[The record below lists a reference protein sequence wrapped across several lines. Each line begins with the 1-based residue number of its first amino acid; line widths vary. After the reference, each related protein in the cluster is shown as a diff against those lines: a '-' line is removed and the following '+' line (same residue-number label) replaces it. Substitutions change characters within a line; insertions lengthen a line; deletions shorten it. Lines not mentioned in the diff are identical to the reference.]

1 MEWEYKQ
8 LRVEYAGCQKS
19 LRLCRKKLQ
28 TERNNF
34 RKLILAVSDRLEQSS
49 IAVRQVRSACGV
61 DRLEQSSIAVRQVRS
76 VCKR

>member
-34 RKLILAVSDRLEQSS
+34 RKLILAVSERLEQSS
-49 IAVRQVRSACGV
+49 LAARQVGTMIVNHTAWLL
-61 DRLEQSSIAVRQVRS
+61 DRWAP
-76 VCKR
+76 

>member
-1 MEWEYKQ
+1 MECENKQ

-34 RKLILAVSDRLEQSS
+34 RKLILAISERLEQSS
-49 IAVRQVRSACGV
+49 LAARQVGTMIANNTGWSRAAWLP
-61 DRLEQSSIAVRQVRS
+61 DRWAL
-76 VCKR
+76 

>member
-19 LRLCRKKLQ
+19 LRICRKKLAA
-28 TERNNF
+28 ERNNF

-49 IAVRQVRSACGV
+49 LAVKQVRCLRKFKKVFYSTPS
-61 DRLEQSSIAVRQVRS
+61 LNLF
-76 VCKR
+76 

>member
-8 LRVEYAGCQKS
+8 LRAEYAGCQKS
-19 LRLCRKKLQ
+19 LRLCRKKLE

-49 IAVRQVRSACGV
+49 LAAKQVGFLGSTNTLEQTSLAVRWRCFQV
-61 DRLEQSSIAVRQVRS
+61 D
-76 VCKR
+76 

>member
-8 LRVEYAGCQKS
+8 LRVDYADCQKS

-49 IAVRQVRSACGV
+49 LAARQVSPLVVQTGWSRAV
-61 DRLEQSSIAVRQVRS
+61 LLPDRWVL
-76 VCKR
+76 

>member
-1 MEWEYKQ
+1 MECENKQ

-34 RKLILAVSDRLEQSS
+34 RKLILAVSERLEQSS
-49 IAVRQVRSACGV
+49 LAARQVGTMVVNHTGWSRAAWLP
-61 DRLEQSSIAVRQVRS
+61 DRWATS
-76 VCKR
+76 